1 MNWSQLMKEKKER
14 FTSWPDET
22 KEIIGKTCDVIS
34 GSAHFINRQTI
45 AVNQK
50 YFQGNKIIIATGRRP
65 HELSIPG
72 AKFLH
77 DSSDV
82 LSLNEVPEHA
92 TFIGAGYV
100 AMELAT
106 FLAAAGSQVTI
117 LVRGE
122 QVLRHF
128 YQKYSS
134 DLVNRMMQRG
144 IQFRFATEATRITQ
158 LSDKYVVELNQ
169 DSSLVTDYVVN
180 ASGRT
185 PNIEKLDLSAAQI
198 DYSSKGIDVD
208 RHLQTNVKNIY
219 AIGDVTSQD
228 VPNLTTVAEFQA
240 RYLLNSLEKDLSQ
253 PIDYP
258 AIGTGVFAFP
268 QLAQAGVNP
277 DSVSEDRDNFE
288 IVEYELSQ
296 SSLYAGQREKGLLT
310 VVYDKAN
317 YIVGVSEISTSAVN
331 DVNYFVPIIGLRI
344 RRNEWHRNVLPI
356 YPALADK
363 IEGILR

>member
-1 MNWSQLMKEKKER
+1 M
-14 FTSWPDET
+14 
-22 KEIIGKTCDVIS
+22 
-34 GSAHFINRQTI
+34 
-45 AVNQK
+45 
-50 YFQGNKIIIATGRRP
+50 
-65 HELSIPG
+65 
-72 AKFLH
+72 H

-82 LSLNEVPEHA
+82 LSLNKVPEHA

-185 PNIEKLDLSAAQI
+185 PNIE
-198 DYSSKGIDVD
+198 
-208 RHLQTNVKNIY
+208 
-219 AIGDVTSQD
+219 
-228 VPNLTTVAEFQA
+228 NLT
-240 RYLLNSLEKDLSQ
+240 YLLHRLTIHL
-253 PIDYP
+253 
-258 AIGTGVFAFP
+258 
-268 QLAQAGVNP
+268 
-277 DSVSEDRDNFE
+277 R
-288 IVEYELSQ
+288 ELM
-296 SSLYAGQREKGLLT
+296 
-310 VVYDKAN
+310 
-317 YIVGVSEISTSAVN
+317 
-331 DVNYFVPIIGLRI
+331 
-344 RRNEWHRNVLPI
+344 
-356 YPALADK
+356 
-363 IEGILR
+363 